1 MESSDLVYEPVMQYS
16 VCALDRGALA
26 GLHPQKLIVQHE
38 FEISAMD
45 FDYSETNM
53 VFCDAEGL
61 ISYVKMREEISE
73 DTLNSDKY
81 GCDIIKFMN
90 DSMHIVHS
98 SSKVDDKIRLMNLD
112 KYCYVR
118 YFQLHQAKVLSIS
131 SSPALPHFFS
141 SSSKDRSVVFWDDRD
156 KLPIAALDAG
166 VYPLAT
172 LNDEFEVLATC
183 NQAGEVSLFDIRK
196 CYSEGPFSRSVIKK
210 ANPNEIWTSI
220 QFSPNKKFLL
230 ICTDGS
236 EIRLISTKSG
246 IEGHRNNAKLKLDA
260 SYASNSTTVI
270 SGSEDGKLYLWD
282 VKVSPD
288 STNCVQVFPML
299 CYPGPHDNAC
309 SRVLCG
315 KRAFHVV
322 TASKEAYN
330 SVFFSIIKFAM
341 ESSDL
346 VHEPVLQYS
355 VCGLERGALAGLHP
369 QKLLVQHDFEISSMD
384 FDYSEANMVFCDAE
398 GLISYVNM
406 REKIKVD
413 PMNCQK
419 YGCGILKFLD
429 DSVHIVHSSSKVDDK
444 IRLMNLDKYCYV
456 RYFHLHQAKVLSI
469 SSSPVL
475 RHFFTSSSKDRSVVF
490 WDDRDNLPIAALE
503 AGVHPLAT
511 LNDEFEVLATCNQA
525 GEVSLFDI
533 RKCYSEGPFSRSV
546 IKKANPNEIWTSI
559 QFSPNKK
566 FLLICTDGSE
576 IRLISTKSG
585 IEVAKLIGYRNNAKL
600 KLDASYASNSTIVI
614 SGSQD
619 GKLYLWDVKVSPD
632 STNCVQVLPMLSYP
646 GPDGSVCS
654 RVLCGKKAFHVI
666 TASKEAWFWGIS

>member
-1 MESSDLVYEPVMQYS
+1 LRCRRIDIL
-16 VCALDRGALA
+16 
-26 GLHPQKLIVQHE
+26 
-38 FEISAMD
+38 
-45 FDYSETNM
+45 
-53 VFCDAEGL
+53 
-61 ISYVKMREEISE
+61 RENARRNRSE

-118 YFQLHQAKVLSIS
+118 YFQLHQAN
-131 SSPALPHFFS
+131 

-246 IEGHRNNAKLKLDA
+246 IEVAKLTGHRNNAKLKLDA

-270 SGSEDGKLYLWD
+270 SGSQDGKLYLWD

-322 TASKEAYN
+322 TASKEA
-330 SVFFSIIKFAM
+330 
-341 ESSDL
+341 
-346 VHEPVLQYS
+346 
-355 VCGLERGALAGLHP
+355 
-369 QKLLVQHDFEISSMD
+369 
-384 FDYSEANMVFCDAE
+384 
-398 GLISYVNM
+398 
-406 REKIKVD
+406 
-413 PMNCQK
+413 
-419 YGCGILKFLD
+419 
-429 DSVHIVHSSSKVDDK
+429 
-444 IRLMNLDKYCYV
+444 
-456 RYFHLHQAKVLSI
+456 
-469 SSSPVL
+469 
-475 RHFFTSSSKDRSVVF
+475 
-490 WDDRDNLPIAALE
+490 
-503 AGVHPLAT
+503 
-511 LNDEFEVLATCNQA
+511 
-525 GEVSLFDI
+525 
-533 RKCYSEGPFSRSV
+533 
-546 IKKANPNEIWTSI
+546 
-559 QFSPNKK
+559 
-566 FLLICTDGSE
+566 
-576 IRLISTKSG
+576 
-585 IEVAKLIGYRNNAKL
+585 
-600 KLDASYASNSTIVI
+600 
-614 SGSQD
+614 
-619 GKLYLWDVKVSPD
+619 
-632 STNCVQVLPMLSYP
+632 
-646 GPDGSVCS
+646 
-654 RVLCGKKAFHVI
+654 
-666 TASKEAWFWGIS
+666 WFWGIS